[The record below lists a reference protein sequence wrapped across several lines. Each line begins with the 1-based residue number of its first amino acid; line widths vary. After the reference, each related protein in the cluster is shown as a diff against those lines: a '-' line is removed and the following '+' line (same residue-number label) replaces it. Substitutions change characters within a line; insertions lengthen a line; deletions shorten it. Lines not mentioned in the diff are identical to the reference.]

1 MPAGIK
7 AYVRWGCVISALL
20 LCACA
25 SPQRPLPVNPSGP
38 EHRERCRLPFP
49 VAPARFIS
57 AIEAQ
62 LPDGKK
68 MTLIGITVIDPGG
81 RAVRA
86 AIMTIEGLLLFDA
99 STRNDVITLYRA
111 LPPFDRPEFKSALL
125 HDVQF
130 LLLPPAGEPQQYGIL
145 NNGSSICRYGLAD
158 GMTIDVIVHPD
169 NSWEL
174 REYKNGSI
182 AARIAKGA
190 AAAGGLPGTVVL
202 QGLQPQPYRLQLC
215 PISAEPA
222 KPGDAK

>member
-1 MPAGIK
+1 MPARIK
-7 AYVRWGCVISALL
+7 AQVRWCCVISALL

-25 SPQRPLPVNPSGP
+25 SPYRPMPVNPSGP
-38 EHRERCRLPFP
+38 EHRERCRLLFP
-49 VAPARFIS
+49 VAPVRFIN

-99 STRNDVITLYRA
+99 SARNDVITLYRA
-111 LPPFDRPEFKSALL
+111 LPPFDGPEFRRALL
-125 HDVQF
+125 RDVQF

-158 GMTIDVIVHPD
+158 GMAIDVIVHPD

-174 REYKNGSI
+174 QEYKNGSV
-182 AARIAKGA
+182 ATRIAKGT
-190 AAAGGLPGTVVL
+190 AAAGGLPGIVVL
-202 QGLQPQPYRLQLC
+202 QGLQPQPYSLQLR

>member
-7 AYVRWGCVISALL
+7 AHMRWCCGISALL

-25 SPQRPLPVNPSGP
+25 SAQRPIVHPSGP
-38 EHRERCRLPFP
+38 EHRQRCSLPFP
-49 VAPARFIS
+49 VAPVRCIN

-68 MTLIGITVIDPGG
+68 MTLIGITVSDPGE

-99 STRNDVITLYRA
+99 ATCNDVITLYRA
-111 LPPFDRPEFKSALL
+111 LPPFDGPEFRSALL
-125 HDVQF
+125 RDVQF
-130 LLLPPAGEPQQYGIL
+130 LLLAPACEPQQCGIL
-145 NNGSSICRYGLAD
+145 DNGASICRYGLAG
-158 GMTIDVIVHPD
+158 GMAIDVIVAPD

-174 REYKNGSI
+174 QEYKNGSGAI
-182 AARIAKGA
+182 RTAKGA
-190 AAAGGLPGTVVL
+190 AAAGGRPGTVVL
-202 QGLQPQPYRLQLC
+202 QVLQPQPYVLQLHS
-215 PISAEPA
+215 ISSEAA

>member
-1 MPAGIK
+1 MPDRIK
-7 AYVRWGCVISALL
+7 AQARWCCVISALL

-25 SPQRPLPVNPSGP
+25 SLQRPLPVNPSGP

-49 VAPARFIS
+49 VAPARFIN

-99 STRNDVITLYRA
+99 ATRNDVITLYRA
-111 LPPFDRPEFKSALL
+111 LPPFDGPEFRRALL
-125 HDVQF
+125 RDVQF

-145 NNGSSICRYGLAD
+145 NNGSSICRYDLAD
-158 GMTIDVIVHPD
+158 GMAIDVIVHID

-174 REYKNGSI
+174 QEYKNGSI
-182 AARIAKGA
+182 ATRTAKGTA
-190 AAAGGLPGTVVL
+190 TAGGMPGTVVF
-202 QGLQPQPYRLQLC
+202 QGLQPQPYSLQLR

-222 KPGDAK
+222 KPDDAK

>member
-1 MPAGIK
+1 MPARTSST
-7 AYVRWGCVISALL
+7 VRWCCAVSALL

-25 SPQRPLPVNPSGP
+25 SLQRPLTVIPSGP

-49 VAPARFIS
+49 VAPVRFIS

-81 RAVRA
+81 RSVRA

-99 STRNDVITLYRA
+99 SACNDEITLYRA
-111 LPPFDRPEFKSALL
+111 LPPFDGPEFRSALL

-130 LLLPPAGEPQQYGIL
+130 LLLPPAGELQQYGTL
-145 NNGSSICRYGLAD
+145 KNGSSICRYGLAG
-158 GMTIDVIVHPD
+158 GMAIDVIVHPD

-174 REYKNGSI
+174 REYKNESG
-182 AARIAKGA
+182 ATRIAQGA
-190 AAAGGLPGTVVL
+190 AAAGGLPGTVVF
-202 QGLQPQPYRLQLC
+202 QGLQPQPYRLHLR
-215 PISAEPA
+215 PISAGPA
-222 KPGDAK
+222 KAEDAK